1 MKRGSQQTEK
11 LHSLSANIFYPD
23 PNEEEPE
30 RTIEDE
36 KAFAENLNSIMRE
49 LLQVP
54 TAEKEGFFNFVNQL
68 YELKYQ
74 TIVEILEQ
82 TKTNKQVAEVLT
94 QIDIDKLNKLNES
107 ASMLIVFLR
116 HPQLFEQ
123 LQDLY
128 KI

>member
-1 MKRGSQQTEK
+1 MSYFRYLQ
-11 LHSLSANIFYPD
+11 LS
-23 PNEEEPE
+23 
-30 RTIEDE
+30 
-36 KAFAENLNSIMRE
+36 
-49 LLQVP
+49 
-54 TAEKEGFFNFVNQL
+54 FFNFVKQL

-94 QIDIDKLNKLNES
+94 QMDIDKLNKLNEF

-123 LQDLY
+123 LQDL
-128 KI
+128 